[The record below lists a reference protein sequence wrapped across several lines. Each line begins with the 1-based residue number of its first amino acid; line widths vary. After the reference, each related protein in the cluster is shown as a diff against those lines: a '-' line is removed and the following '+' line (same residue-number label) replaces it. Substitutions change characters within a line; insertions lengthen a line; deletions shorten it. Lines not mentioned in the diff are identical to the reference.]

1 MMLKLSWIAMDYVS
15 LGADIVAKFSVFLVM
30 IKRFAKFQKP

>member
-15 LGADIVAKFSVFLVM
+15 LRGDIVAKLCVFLVM
-30 IKRFAKFQKP
+30 IKRCGKFQKS